1 MRVLRTLGK
10 FLISVGVGVLLFVAW
25 TLWGTGLSTER
36 AQAALEYEFGGL
48 DAVDARR
55 LDQDGV
61 QSVEVDDSF
70 RPGPGEAVF
79 RIVIPEIEL
88 RAMVVEGVDTEHL
101 RKGPGHYPD
110 CRRGFDRP
118 LCTNQEE
125 VWPGEVGRVIISG
138 HRTTYGGPFYDIDQL
153 ESGDEIRLETKWG
166 NFVYDVTGS
175 EVVLPNARDI
185 ATPISDK
192 PELVLTTCN
201 PRFSASERLVV
212 SAELSEA
219 SL

>member
-36 AQAALEYEFGGL
+36 AQAALEDEFGGL